1 MTDINR
7 YVVLRAR
14 PDPEVTA
21 DLFETVEVPMPG
33 SWPRRDVDPSD
44 LAQYRSCHARLDC
57 VSG

>member
-21 DLFETVEVPMPG
+21 DLFVRTAE
-33 SWPRRDVDPSD
+33 
-44 LAQYRSCHARLDC
+44 Q
-57 VSG
+57 